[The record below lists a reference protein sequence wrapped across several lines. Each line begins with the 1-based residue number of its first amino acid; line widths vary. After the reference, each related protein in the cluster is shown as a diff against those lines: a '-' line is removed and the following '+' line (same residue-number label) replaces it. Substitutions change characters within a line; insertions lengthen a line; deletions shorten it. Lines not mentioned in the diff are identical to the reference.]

1 MINYVRVGKN
11 ICLMLETAIGSS
23 FKLNQGIGLEI
34 GIVLQLGN
42 LTTYHFFLTIQI
54 SSLLNLY
61 QLCRLLSYLSMV
73 ASEDFKVHLFV
84 GK

>member
-1 MINYVRVGKN
+1 
-11 ICLMLETAIGSS
+11 MLETAIGSS

-42 LTTYHFFLTIQI
+42 LTTYHFFFNNSDIF
-54 SSLLNLY
+54 SP
-61 QLCRLLSYLSMV
+61 QLIPIVQAAELS
-73 ASEDFKVHLFV
+73 KHG